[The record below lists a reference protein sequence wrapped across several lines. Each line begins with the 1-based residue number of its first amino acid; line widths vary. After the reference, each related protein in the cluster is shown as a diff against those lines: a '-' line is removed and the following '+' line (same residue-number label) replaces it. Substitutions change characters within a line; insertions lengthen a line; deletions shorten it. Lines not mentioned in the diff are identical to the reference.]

1 MLSAVDVGEVL
12 ALIGLK
18 NGELVGRIWV
28 RAEER
33 LEVKVGNGRSLLFET
48 ELGVLATQLD

>member
-18 NGELVGRIWV
+18 NGELVGHIWV

-33 LEVKVGNGRSLLFET
+33 LEVKVGNGRSLLFGT